1 MGNRIKF
8 EEIVNFRD
16 VGGYNTALG
25 KQTLEGVIY
34 RSSMLF
40 GPTPA
45 DQQLMQ
51 KLNLQTIIDLRA
63 PAELERES
71 NPYKDE
77 INHYYSINLSGQQD
91 RGRAAELSTQTT
103 DPYFMSE
110 RYLEYV
116 EGGRTEIGRLF
127 RLLLQKEHY
136 PLVIHC
142 SAGKDRTGV
151 VIYLI
156 LLLQGVLIEEIIADY
171 QVSYTY
177 IKHDSRILQNKQLLN
192 VYHSYP
198 EIMEQF
204 HQKFH
209 AAYGTIGNYLR
220 ELSFTEDE
228 LLQLKHLLVS

>member
-142 SAGKDRTGV
+142 SAGKDRKRC
-151 VIYLI
+151 YL
-156 LLLQGVLIEEIIADY
+156 LDFIAARG
-171 QVSYTY
+171 
-177 IKHDSRILQNKQLLN
+177 IN
-192 VYHSYP
+192 
-198 EIMEQF
+198 
-204 HQKFH
+204 
-209 AAYGTIGNYLR
+209 
-220 ELSFTEDE
+220 
-228 LLQLKHLLVS
+228 